1 MPSPNGTYQLGDQE
15 PVDQSDY
22 TGELPEKVFEIDPWG
37 EFGEDCVVIHAFS
50 LVLETALGLDDDLI
64 TKLDAIVGEA
74 AFRVW
79 GVASV
84 ESESDEAQTMFHVA
98 TYSGSD
104 SDKPAYMV
112 VYALADM
119 VSSGLLSEASF
130 IVFGPQVYFD
140 EHFHESPEGAP
151 ILENLFKELS
161 DAHPDTWGRAN

>member
-1 MPSPNGTYQLGDQE
+1 MQNPNGA
-15 PVDQSDY
+15 SDCV
-22 TGELPEKVFEIDPWG
+22 GESPEKEFELDPWS

-50 LVLETALGLDDDLI
+50 LVLETALGLDDDLT
-64 TKLDAIVGEA
+64 TKLDAFVSEA
-74 AFRVW
+74 TFRVW
-79 GVASV
+79 GVAPV
-84 ESESDEAQTMFHVA
+84 ESESDDAETIFHVA
-98 TYSGSD
+98 TYSGSE
-104 SDKPAYMV
+104 SDKPGYMV

-119 VSSGLLSEASF
+119 VSSVLLTETSF